1 LTDSPADTAA
11 APGAPIDTSAEE
23 GPTAYGKAV
32 ELLARRAHFRA
43 ELGRKLGKKG
53 FSEDEVE
60 AALDRL
66 TDQGYL
72 DDRAVAKSFV
82 EAKTAR
88 EPMGRRRLMADL
100 TKKGAPSDVAA
111 EVLDELLPRDDR
123 DLARAAAQSWH
134 RRKRRP
140 KKAALAR
147 YLERRGFTPGSIWNV
162 LDDFEWPEES

>member
-1 LTDSPADTAA
+1 MTDLSAKTDPSAD
-11 APGAPIDTSAEE
+11 E

-32 ELLARRAHFRA
+32 ELLGHRAHFRS
-43 ELGRKLGKKG
+43 ELRRKLDKKG
-53 FSEDEVE
+53 FSHDEVE
-60 AALDRL
+60 EALDRL
-66 TDQGYL
+66 TGRGYL

-123 DLARAAAQSWH
+123 ELAREAAQAWH

-147 YLERRGFTPGSIWNV
+147 YLERRGFSPGSIWGV
-162 LDDFEWPEES
+162 LDDFHWPEDGQ

>member
-1 LTDSPADTAA
+1 MPD
-11 APGAPIDTSAEE
+11 
-23 GPTAYGKAV
+23 PTAKNAPAADEKPSAYAKAV

-43 ELGRKLGKKG
+43 DLGRKLDKKG
-53 FSEDEVE
+53 YSTEEVE
-60 AALDRL
+60 EALDRL
-66 TDQGYL
+66 TGHGYL
-72 DDRAVAKSFV
+72 DDRAVVKSFV
-82 EAKTAR
+82 EGKTAR

-123 DLARAAAQSWH
+123 ELAREAAQAWH

-147 YLERRGFTPGSIWNV
+147 YLERRGFSPGSIWSV
-162 LDDFEWPEES
+162 LDEFEWAEDGQ